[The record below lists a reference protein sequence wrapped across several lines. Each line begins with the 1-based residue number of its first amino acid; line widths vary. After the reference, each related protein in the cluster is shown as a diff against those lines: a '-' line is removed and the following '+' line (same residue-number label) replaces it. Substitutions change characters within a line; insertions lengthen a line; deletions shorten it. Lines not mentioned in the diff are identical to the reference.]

1 MKQKIYAVVLF
12 ALAVFPAAVALATG
26 DALAY
31 EIAKWATVGIV
42 SLGLASVAVDALAFR
57 NARKSRDVDRAL
69 NAHNYILDRAKA
81 FMGRSKLKNFG
92 IAARSIVSI
101 VLLLALNLNILA
113 VLVAVM
119 AVMIYMSRGYAVR
132 YLHASQV
139 ERRRM
144 QRGQSLQA
152 SGWARPGA

>member
-12 ALAVFPAAVALATG
+12 ALAVFPAAFALATG

-57 NARKSRDVDRAL
+57 NARKSRDVERAL
-69 NAHNYILDRAKA
+69 KAHNYILDSAKA
-81 FMGRSKLKNFG
+81 FMGRSKLRNFG

-101 VLLLALNLNILA
+101 VLLLALNLNVLA

-119 AVMIYMSRGYAVR
+119 AVMVYMARGYAVR
-132 YLHASQV
+132 YLHVSQF
-139 ERRRM
+139 ERKRM
-144 QRGQSLQA
+144 QRKSPLESHGM
-152 SGWARPGA
+152 ARPGA